1 MSRKGGS
8 SARWRARQASD
19 PYVERARREGWRG
32 RAVFKLI
39 EIDRRE
45 KLLSSGQTVVDL
57 GAAPGSWSQ
66 YAAKRVGD
74 GGRVIALDLLAMD
87 AIAGVEVIQAD
98 FNDRAVVEDLERR
111 CGPRSVDLVLS
122 DMAPNISGN
131 RAVDQPRSI
140 ALAEEAM
147 WFAEQVLKPGGD
159 LLVKLFQGSG
169 TNEYVA
175 LARERF
181 ERARLVKPDASRAKS
196 REIYLLARGFS
207 L

>member
-19 PYVERARREGWRG
+19 PYVERARKEGWRG

-39 EIDRRE
+39 EIDKKERLLRR
-45 KLLSSGQTVVDL
+45 GQTVVDL

-66 YAAKRVGD
+66 FAARRIGPD
-74 GGRVIALDLLAMD
+74 GRVLALDLLAMD
-87 AIAGVEVIQAD
+87 PIPGVEFTRAD
-98 FNDRAVVEDLERR
+98 FNERAVVEALEQR

-169 TNEYVA
+169 SNEYVA

-181 ERARLVKPDASRAKS
+181 ERAKLGSFRWKVRACA
-196 REIYLLARGFS
+196 ARS
-207 L
+207 WI